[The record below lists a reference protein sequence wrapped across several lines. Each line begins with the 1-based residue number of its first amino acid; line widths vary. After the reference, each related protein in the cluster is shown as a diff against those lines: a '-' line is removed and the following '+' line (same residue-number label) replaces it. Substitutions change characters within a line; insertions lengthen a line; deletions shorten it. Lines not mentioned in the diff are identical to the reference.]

1 VKSSALS
8 LFLRSSFV
16 EGHYALAHGSKREF
30 STTTATF
37 LEKDDEQES
46 KYGKEK
52 TPLGKF
58 TKVRR
63 NPTKKTRNVT

>member
-1 VKSSALS
+1 VNCSASSLS
-8 LFLRSSFV
+8 LRPSFM
-16 EGHYALAHGSKREF
+16 EEHYALAYGSKLEF

-37 LEKDDEQES
+37 LEKDDEQKS

-52 TPLGKF
+52 TFLGKF

-63 NPTKKTRNVT
+63 SPTKK

>member
-1 VKSSALS
+1 M
-8 LFLRSSFV
+8 
-16 EGHYALAHGSKREF
+16 EEHYALAYGSKLEF

-37 LEKDDEQES
+37 LEKDDEQKS

-52 TPLGKF
+52 TFLGKF

-63 NPTKKTRNVT
+63 SPTKK